1 MPAAAL
7 HLELVF
13 SRPETTLSV
22 TRGAARLLMDMGY
35 APLLEVCLP
44 NGRRADVMALGPK
57 GDIVI
62 CEVKSGIEDY
72 RVDRKWPEYA
82 PFCDAFFFAVAP
94 EFPQDVLP
102 DEPGLIVADGFGG
115 AVVRDAPVSPLA
127 PARRKALTLAF
138 ARLGAL
144 RTMREGEGLGLRGI
158 DAGIPGSGR
167 LAESHGTG
175 GGDLSTN
182 ATISERGEI
191 RSDTAGASRGCIG
204 PREHR

>member
-1 MPAAAL
+1 MPVATVL
-7 HLELVF
+7 DFELVF

-22 TRGAARLLMDMGY
+22 TRGAARLLADMGY

-44 NGRRADVMALGPK
+44 NGRRADVMALGKK
-57 GDIVI
+57 GDILI

-72 RVDRKWPEYA
+72 RVDQKWPEYA

-94 EFPQDVLP
+94 EFPQAVLA

-138 ARLGAL
+138 ARLGA
-144 RTMREGEGLGLRGI
+144 MRLMR
-158 DAGIPGSGR
+158 D
-167 LAESHGTG
+167 
-175 GGDLSTN
+175 
-182 ATISERGEI
+182 
-191 RSDTAGASRGCIG
+191 
-204 PREHR
+204 

>member
-1 MPAAAL
+1 MSSRSTSTV

-13 SRPETTLSV
+13 GPSDLTRAQTTLGV
-22 TRGAARLLMDMGY
+22 TRGAARLLADMGY

-44 NGRRADVMALGPK
+44 NGRRADVMALGRK

-94 EFPQDVLP
+94 EFPQAILP
-102 DEPGLIVADGFGG
+102 EEPGLIVADGFGG
-115 AVVRDAPVSPLA
+115 AVVREAPVLTLA

-138 ARLGAL
+138 ARLGA
-144 RTMREGEGLGLRGI
+144 MRLTR
-158 DAGIPGSGR
+158 D
-167 LAESHGTG
+167 
-175 GGDLSTN
+175 
-182 ATISERGEI
+182 
-191 RSDTAGASRGCIG
+191 
-204 PREHR
+204 